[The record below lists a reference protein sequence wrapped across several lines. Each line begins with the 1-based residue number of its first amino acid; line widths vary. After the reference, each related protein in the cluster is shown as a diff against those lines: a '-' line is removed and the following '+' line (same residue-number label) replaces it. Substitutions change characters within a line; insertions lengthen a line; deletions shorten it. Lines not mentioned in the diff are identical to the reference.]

1 MLLVKIAYKEE
12 HNFIRDIQG
21 IKDILKN
28 KDIKIGMSE
37 FIENDTHFIKVFCDD
52 SQYSEEVKSKV
63 ILYISN
69 VLYDII
75 IDNFRKKELLE
86 YLTENY
92 FFLKHSEMLEID
104 RKVNRV
110 LKQQE
115 RILNEDSIYCVNRI
129 SAMQS
134 MINDFIQEDY
144 FINIDGF
151 IRFRLRTMLPYIEQI
166 IEKVVESYLVEKEYN
181 EFINLLKY
189 FVDIQD
195 SKIEEVN
202 IFIKN
207 DGAYIIKDKSGN
219 DIFKKFINDLVE
231 NKEDKAINPEDIIIS
246 GLITNSPKHI
256 NIYNRE
262 SCSNREF
269 LNTISNVFGERVS
282 FEKTINI
289 L

>member
-12 HNFIRDIQG
+12 HNFIGDIQG

-69 VLYDII
+69 ILYDII

-219 DIFKKFINDLVE
+219 DIFKEFINDLVE

>member
-219 DIFKKFINDLVE
+219 DIFKEFINDLVE